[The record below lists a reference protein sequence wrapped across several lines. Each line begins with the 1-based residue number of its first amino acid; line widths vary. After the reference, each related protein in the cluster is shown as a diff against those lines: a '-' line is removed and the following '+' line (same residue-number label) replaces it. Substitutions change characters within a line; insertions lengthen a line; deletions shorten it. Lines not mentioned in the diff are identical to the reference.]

1 MSQPP
6 SPSPPP
12 VVVLGAKPTILGDLH
27 HRFLRAPW
35 WLALGGVVAFFLGT
49 NALFAA
55 LYAAVGG
62 LGGKDHPS
70 ALDYFSFSVHTMATI
85 GYGTMYPASAAAQA
99 LVVAEAIAGI
109 LTTAVVTGLVFS
121 KFSQTSGK
129 VVFSRQATVA
139 PLDGVPTLSFRLG
152 NMRGNQ
158 IVEAQLRV
166 TLVRTERTR
175 EGVTLYRMY
184 DLPLVRERS
193 PAFSRSW
200 TAMHVIGPGSLL
212 AGKSPA
218 DLAREEVELIVSL
231 VGTDDTSLQPVHARH
246 TYAHDEVIWGARHAD
261 VLSERAD
268 GQLVLDLTKF
278 HDVVPT
284 APTETFPF
292 PQGGDG

>member
-1 MSQPP
+1 M
-6 SPSPPP
+6 
-12 VVVLGAKPTILGDLH
+12 
-27 HRFLRAPW
+27 R
-35 WLALGGVVAFFLGT
+35 VA
-49 NALFAA
+49 
-55 LYAAVGG
+55 
-62 LGGKDHPS
+62 
-70 ALDYFSFSVHTMATI
+70 
-85 GYGTMYPASAAAQA
+85 
-99 LVVAEAIAGI
+99 
-109 LTTAVVTGLVFS
+109 
-121 KFSQTSGK
+121 
-129 VVFSRQATVA
+129 
-139 PLDGVPTLSFRLG
+139 
-152 NMRGNQ
+152 MRGNQ